1 MLLRNSIFF
10 GLTLGLSVAAFGCG
24 SDSDDENA
32 QTGPDASELPCDCGQ
47 PPEDPEASAGD
58 GDGVVLAIN
67 KLFLGD
73 TDRNGNADPDAWKS
87 YGYNL
92 DNFKSTAA
100 SKNVCKP
107 RAGGQPS
114 VHNDGI
120 DGIDNAFGKG
130 ILPAIALLADNP
142 TATVN
147 DEIADG
153 TFTLMVKLDDLGTG
167 DNYSGIKASLYA
179 GGNLEAEP
187 KWDGTDEWPVI
198 YELLDNGDIDKPK
211 IVFTDSYVADRTWV
225 GKADSLELSLAIQG
239 VSLSLTIH
247 HAILTM
253 DLDSD
258 NAGAKNGNIAGILEV
273 DELLNT
279 ITTMA
284 PKLAGCDF
292 DISQFQS
299 ILDQL
304 AQAADILSDG
314 TQDPEKVCN
323 GISIGL
329 GFEAKEVQLG
339 EVTEPSEPGE
349 DEC

>member
-1 MLLRNSIFF
+1 MLRNSIFF

-24 SDSDDENA
+24 GSDDDNNA
-32 QTGPDASELPCDCGQ
+32 ATNPEPTEQPCDCGQ
-47 PPEDPEASAGD
+47 PPEDPEGPAGD
-58 GDGVVLAIN
+58 GDGVVLAVN

-73 TDRNGNADPDAWKS
+73 TDRNGTADPDAWKS
-87 YGYNL
+87 IGYNL
-92 DNFKSTAA
+92 DNYKSTAS

-107 RAGGQPS
+107 RAGAQPS
-114 VHNDGI
+114 IHVDGN

-153 TFTLMVKLDDLGTG
+153 SFTLMLKLDEVGTG

-187 KWDGTDEWPVI
+187 KWDGTDEWPVMP
-198 YELLDNGDIDKPK
+198 ELLNGGDINSPK

-225 GKADSLELSLAIQG
+225 GKADKLDISIAIQD
-239 VSLSLTIH
+239 VSLTLTIN
-247 HAILTM
+247 HAVITM
-253 DLDSD
+253 DLESG
-258 NAGAKNGNIAGILEV
+258 NSGAKNGTIAGILEV
-273 DELLNT
+273 DQLLET
-279 ITTMA
+279 ISKAA
-284 PKLAGCDF
+284 PAIGGCDF

-299 ILDQL
+299 VLDSL
-304 AQAADILSDG
+304 AQAADILADG
-314 TQDPEKVCN
+314 TQDPSKTCN

-329 GFEAKEVQLG
+329 GFEAKPVQLG
-339 EVTEPSEPGE
+339 VVLEPSEGGGE
-349 DEC
+349 EC